1 MVTVMTAN
9 MGSYRVV
16 GRVDRDL
23 PEDSI
28 FPLDTPEQRK
38 VYMER
43 LAQMKAMHAK
53 MPPYRLAPGEPRVK
67 RFATLEEADADW
79 TACALRAKQSPQSRQ
94 LRQSSQLRQLRHPE
108 ASIAA
113 ACASASA
120 CVYPWP
126 TFPFSV
132 FADSNIMKFSLYRR
146 DHAAS

>member
-38 VYMER
+38 VYM
-43 LAQMKAMHAK
+43 KAMHARI
-53 MPPYRLAPGEPRVK
+53 PSYRLAPGEPKVK

-79 TACALRAKQSPQSRQ
+79 TACALRAKQSLLSGNGQP
-94 LRQSSQLRQLRHPE
+94 
-108 ASIAA
+108 
-113 ACASASA
+113 
-120 CVYPWP
+120 
-126 TFPFSV
+126 
-132 FADSNIMKFSLYRR
+132 D
-146 DHAAS
+146 